1 MWNTYGG
8 KAGGG
13 WMNLPTPPQATQMQ
27 QLCQGCQ
34 HNYSYSP
41 LLRYTE
47 ILGQIIHVQSHK
59 YVSKIHGKILA
70 GTCNFIYKI
79 SNLKG
84 QYV

>member
-13 WMNLPTPPQATQMQ
+13 WMNLPPPSPHPPQATQTQ

-59 YVSKIHGKILA
+59 YVSKIHGKILS
-70 GTCNFIYKI
+70 GNFLHIKI
-79 SNLKG
+79 
-84 QYV
+84 QT